1 MLFNDFNYRGK
12 NLSDY
17 DCMICNFDKSSGTV
31 VSLGVNLNFTTFKQ
45 RSNNKFMIANADY
58 NEPLSATF
66 QICKNPCLL
75 PADKIFTL
83 DEVREITDWLQTER
97 YFKFQPY
104 NDEYDDIIYTGTFST
119 ISLVQ
124 FKTNI
129 IGLEVTFVS
138 ETPWAYGQAKT
149 IQCNLDS
156 QSDHIFY
163 LDSDKY
169 GSLYPASIEITAKED
184 GDIHI
189 FNRLESNRVTEIKNC
204 IAGEVI
210 NIDFDS
216 YTITSTYADHDLA
229 NDFNYIYLHLNKTYE
244 STKNTLSA
252 NMQCSV
258 KIKYFPIRK
267 VGVS

>member
-1 MLFNDFNYRGK
+1 MLFNDFNYRDK

-17 DCMICNFDKSSGTV
+17 DCMICSFDKSSGTV
-31 VSLGVNLNFTTFKQ
+31 ISIGANLNFTMFKQ
-45 RSNNKFMIANADY
+45 RSNNKFMIANANY

-66 QICKNPCLL
+66 QICKNPCLIS
-75 PADKIFTL
+75 ADKIFTL
-83 DEVREITDWLQTER
+83 DDVREITDWLQTER

-104 NDEYDDIIYTGTFST
+104 NEEYDDIIYNGTFTT

-124 FKTNI
+124 HGTNI

-138 ETPWAYGQAKT
+138 ETPWAHGQSKT
-149 IQCNLDS
+149 IQCSLDS
-156 QSDHIFY
+156 QNEYIFY

-169 GSLYPASIEITAKED
+169 GSLYPASMEITVKED
-184 GDIHI
+184 GDLNI
-189 FNRLESNRVTEIKNC
+189 FNRLETNHITKIKNC
-204 IAGEVI
+204 SANEVI
-210 NIDFDS
+210 NIDFNS
-216 YTITSTYADHDLA
+216 FTITSNHADHDIA

-244 STKNTLSA
+244 SAKNVLTA
-252 NMQCSV
+252 NMQCLV